1 MKTTIIGGKDRSDYR
16 AMATS
21 TLIEEAIYNPN
32 VELCVVLGERADD
45 LKRKLE
51 CYRADVDSERY
62 DYERQF

>member
-1 MKTTIIGGKDRSDYR
+1 
-16 AMATS
+16 
-21 TLIEEAIYNPN
+21 
-32 VELCVVLGERADD
+32 VVLGERADD